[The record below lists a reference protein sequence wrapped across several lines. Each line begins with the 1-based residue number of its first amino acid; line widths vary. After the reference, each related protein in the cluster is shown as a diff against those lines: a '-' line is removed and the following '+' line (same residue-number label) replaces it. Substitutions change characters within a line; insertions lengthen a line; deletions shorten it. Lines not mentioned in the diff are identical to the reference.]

1 MDNDDR
7 LHATEKR
14 GNREGEEE
22 EIRRRGT
29 ALDAYHQRELNSS
42 NRSKKHPWVGK
53 GGNVGG
59 EGKGKQKKDGDVGGG
74 GGRASNQTTHM
85 R

>member
-1 MDNDDR
+1 MNNDDR
-7 LHATEKR
+7 LHAPEKR

-59 EGKGKQKKDGDVGGG
+59 EGKGKQKKDGDVGEG
-74 GGRASNQTTHM
+74 GGRASNQTTH
-85 R
+85 RR